1 MGVYFACGEKFL
13 VQVVVRDNDIDRAL
27 RTLKKLLQND
37 GFFRKMRLM
46 RHHEKASQKR
56 LREKEESVRRVRKL
70 NRKRL
75 ERYGY

>member
-1 MGVYFACGEKFL
+1 M

-27 RTLKKLLQND
+27 RALKKLQQND

-46 RHHEKASQKR
+46 RYHEKASQKR
-56 LREKEESVRRVRKL
+56 LREKEESERRVRKL
-70 NRKRL
+70 NRKRI